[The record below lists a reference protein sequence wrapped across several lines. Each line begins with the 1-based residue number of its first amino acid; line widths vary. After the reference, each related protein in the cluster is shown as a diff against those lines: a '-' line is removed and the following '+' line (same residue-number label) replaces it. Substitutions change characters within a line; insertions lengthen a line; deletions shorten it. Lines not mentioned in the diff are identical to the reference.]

1 MTRLLAELV
10 VVAGQ
15 CRPAPYR
22 LGSLVPD
29 SCPGRAVNSTTQEGA
44 IAVPGEEVSF
54 RSDGCT
60 IGGTFTKAADPVP
73 ADYSNGRRGQ

>member
-1 MTRLLAELV
+1 MTGLLGG
-10 VVAGQ
+10 AG
-15 CRPAPYR
+15 RGGRYIAALLLSAR
-22 LGSLVPD
+22 ESGSK

-60 IGGTFTKAADPVP
+60 IAGAFAKAADTVA
-73 ADYSNGRRGQ
+73 ADYSNRRRGQ